1 MGIVNVLVLFTI
13 ICVTCIALRMLI
25 DMHCVAYVNR

>member
-1 MGIVNVLVLFTI
+1 MGIVNVLVLLTI

-25 DMHCVAYVNR
+25 VNLQENLLQF